1 MASVNFIKQ
10 GYHIRERERKRERN
24 HERKRR
30 VISLDMPASEN
41 EVLVSPVR
49 RNPSWS
55 REELIL
61 ALELYFRV
69 PPSGVTET
77 HPEIVRVSKEL
88 QRLSAHADPADATRF
103 RNPNGVHMKMFNF
116 MALDPS
122 QGGRGLA
129 NGGRRDKEVWNEYQ
143 DDRSRL
149 NQVAGAIR
157 SAIETKGALE
167 EIFEAP
173 EGEDEDAAEGRVL
186 TRMHRHRERD
196 PAIVRRKKERVL
208 QATGTLRCEACD
220 FDFCLFYGEL
230 GVGFIECH
238 HTKPI
243 AFLNPGDRTKM
254 SELALVCANC
264 HRMLHRPKRW
274 LSIPELRTVLF
285 NSNPKAAERSSRGA

>member
-1 MASVNFIKQ
+1 
-10 GYHIRERERKRERN
+10 
-24 HERKRR
+24 
-30 VISLDMPASEN
+30 MPAN
-41 EVLVSPVR
+41 EDKVVVAPVR

-77 HPEIVRVSKEL
+77 HPEIVRVSEEL

-129 NGGRRDKEVWNEYQ
+129 NGGRKDKEVWNEYQ

-149 NQVAGAIR
+149 NQVASAIR
-157 SAIETKGALE
+157 SAIDTKGALRE
-167 EIFEAP
+167 LFEAS

-208 QATGTLRCEACD
+208 QTSGLCDVKPVTSISTRSTEILETVLSSAITQSRLPSLIQEIVRRYRSWLLFVPTATGCCIDPRD
-220 FDFCLFYGEL
+220 G
-230 GVGFIECH
+230 
-238 HTKPI
+238 
-243 AFLNPGDRTKM
+243 
-254 SELALVCANC
+254 
-264 HRMLHRPKRW
+264 
-274 LSIPELRTVLF
+274 
-285 NSNPKAAERSSRGA
+285 